1 MIDNHSFELTD
12 KQLSDL
18 NNWVRTRTPPL
29 FREGCSESIEIN
41 VQFNFSIFGRTVEV
55 SLVNSDAKMTIE
67 DCLEDYLNKCR
78 SENSDNP

>member
-18 NNWVRTRTPPL
+18 NNWVRSLTSPL
-29 FREGCSESIEIN
+29 HREGCSESIEIN
-41 VQFNFSIFGRTVEV
+41 VQFNFSVFGRTVEA

-67 DCLEDYLNKCR
+67 DCLEQIRD
-78 SENSDNP
+78 